1 MSMIREKL
9 EQITRDDIMRFVAL
23 YSVAAFLVLFLVCP
37 LCILFAKAFQYK
49 DGSFAGFAQFTK
61 YFSSNAMVYSISNTF
76 FIAVVS
82 TIIAVTLAFLFAL
95 FIVTEKCTN
104 ERIFSQCR
112 YGASFCSHYAVGDCI
127 DLFIW
132 Q

>member
-76 FIAVVS
+76 LLLLYLQS
-82 TIIAVTLAFLFAL
+82 LPLHWH
-95 FIVTEKCTN
+95 
-104 ERIFSQCR
+104 
-112 YGASFCSHYAVGDCI
+112 FCSPIHCHGKMY
-127 DLFIW
+127 

>member
-49 DGSFAGFAQFTK
+49 DGSFAGLR
-61 YFSSNAMVYSISNTF
+61 SSQNISPAMLWY
-76 FIAVVS
+76 
-82 TIIAVTLAFLFAL
+82 TLFQIRFLL
-95 FIVTEKCTN
+95 LLYLQ
-104 ERIFSQCR
+104 SLPLHWH
-112 YGASFCSHYAVGDCI
+112 FCSPIHCHGKMY
-127 DLFIW
+127 